1 MKYRLWLT
9 CVWAFSHL
17 ACAQT
22 KTERP
27 LRIAYTNIELVLSYL
42 PEAKDMQAQLNTY
55 ERKILEQLN
64 IKQAYLQTRL
74 EEYQELKA
82 QGKLTP
88 AQEEE
93 RRKELL
99 RLDEEI
105 KKFQQE
111 SEENYLKKKEELL
124 KPLVEKLQKAI
135 FEIAT
140 QEGYD
145 YVFNNSNSSGVATIL
160 HGPQAHDITE
170 RLIRKLGVSP
180 DSLKDIPSA
189 LPRPASAGPKK

>member
-1 MKYRLWLT
+1 MKNTLWLT
-9 CVWAFSHL
+9 YAWAFSHL

-22 KTERP
+22 KTEKP
-27 LRIAYTNIELVLSYL
+27 LKMGYTNIELVLSYL

-64 IKQAYLQTRL
+64 VKQAYLQTRL

-82 QGKLTP
+82 QGKITP

-111 SEENYLKKKEELL
+111 SEESYLKKKEELL
-124 KPLVEKLQKAI
+124 KPLVEKLQKTI
-135 FEIAT
+135 SDIAA

-145 YVFNNSNSSGVATIL
+145 YILNNSNASGVATIL
-160 HGPQAHDITE
+160 HGPQAHDITGK
-170 RLIRKLGVSP
+170 LLRKLGVNP
-180 DSLKDIPSA
+180 DSLKEVPSA
-189 LPRPASAGPKK
+189 LPRPALSEPKK